1 MMTATELKKI
11 SDDYNKIGSTIV
23 DEREQVLLF
32 IEETIFPFIEKGAKR
47 GMTRA
52 VIRHDKQI
60 DYKTLWI
67 ELNKLGYKVSFEIY
81 DMLGIEEIVIE
92 WSKPKVRKEFMWFF
106 AIKNY

>member
-1 MMTATELKKI
+1 MTATELKKI
-11 SDDYNKIGSTIV
+11 SDDYKGNSATNEYSKAIK
-23 DEREQVLLF
+23 F
-32 IEETIFPFIEKGAKR
+32 IEEVISPFIEKGAKR

-52 VIRHDKQI
+52 VIRNNTQI
-60 DYKTLWI
+60 DYKMLWV
-67 ELNKLGYKVSFEIY
+67 ELNKLGYKVTFEIY